1 MTETKYLVVDPVT
14 RTINVPDN
22 EKLLGVEFDEKGAR
36 KYFQCQKIVGDNI
49 DLTKAKIYINVQNA
63 TTQQTGKD
71 RYAVE
76 NFKVDGDNVTFEWVL
91 GRKVTAK
98 QGTVKFN
105 VCVMS
110 NDGRE
115 WNTTYAEGTTKEG
128 LELLTPEE
136 VETRGSDYLG
146 ALTADATASA
156 ETILAPYTAFVNGEK
171 IKGTYIPL
179 DTSGATATADNIEK
193 GMSAFVDGKEII
205 GTLPVNGS
213 LTYASP
219 AESDLSYSAASTP
232 YGTMKMIKVNPRI
245 YPFNSERKMILD
257 GDRQRCSIAMDG
269 TYFGNATAGDVRK
282 GKTFSSING
291 LKTTGT
297 LEVTGKTVKT
307 GTFVGIGADPVTIQT
322 GLSNVEKFIMYANVV
337 VSNDL
342 KESGICNLIYEE
354 KTSRGTGA
362 SYGSYLTT
370 ISFLVGVISVN
381 GGAVTYTPKDSSST
395 TNTMTN
401 VTYNW
406 IAIGS

>member
-156 ETILAPYTAFVNGEK
+156 ETILAPYTAYKNGEK
-171 IKGTYIPL
+171 ITGTYVPL
-179 DTSGATATADNIEK
+179 DTSGATAVENDIESGK
-193 GMSAFVDGKEII
+193 TAFVNGKEVV
-205 GTLPVNGS
+205 GTLPVNDRITRTSMKANRFYKTTIAGIT
-213 LTYASP
+213 LAFVEVTGKIYP
-219 AESDLSYSAASTP
+219 NNDAE
-232 YGTMKMIKVNPRI
+232 KMIMSGKQELTMSVMATDLGDAKP
-245 YPFNSERKMILD
+245 EQILK
-257 GDRQRCSIAMDG
+257 GR
-269 TYFGNATAGDVRK
+269 TAT
-282 GKTFSSING
+282 SQYG
-291 LKTTGT
+291 LKIEGT
-297 LEVTGKTVKT
+297 LEVNDKVVKSGTVTGAEANTVT
-307 GTFVGIGADPVTIQT
+307 VNT
-322 GLSNVEKFIMYANVV
+322 GLNNIEKFILFGNGNK
-337 VSNDL
+337 VSMDYGLIDL
-342 KESGICNLIYEE
+342 YWDGTKAKGYSMAQGDTVARNTIGEIAVSG
-354 KTSRGTGA
+354 GT
-362 SYGSYLTT
+362 
-370 ISFLVGVISVN
+370 
-381 GGAVTYTPKDSSST
+381 VTYTPGKKAT
-395 TNTMTN
+395 YTNRQAIF
-401 VTYNW
+401 NW

>member
-1 MTETKYLVVDPVT
+1 MAEITYLVVNPAT
-14 RTINVPDN
+14 RTIDVPDD

-36 KYFQCQKIVGDNI
+36 KYFQCPKIVGDNI

-91 GRKVTAK
+91 SRKVTAK
-98 QGTVKFN
+98 KGTVKFN
-105 VCVMS
+105 ICVMS

-115 WNTTYAEGTTKEG
+115 WNTTFTEGTTKEG

-146 ALTADATASA
+146 ALTADATAVP
-156 ETILAPYTAFVNGEK
+156 EVILAPYTAFVNGEK
-171 IKGTYIPL
+171 ITGTYVPL

-205 GTLPVNGS
+205 GTLPVNDS

-219 AESDLSYSAASTP
+219 AESDLSYSTASTP

-269 TYFGNATAGDVRK
+269 TYFGNATAGDVRE

-322 GLSNVEKFIMYANVV
+322 GLSSVEKFILYANVV

-342 KESGICNLIYEE
+342 KSSGICSLVYEE
-354 KTSRGTGA
+354 GSTRGTGA

-370 ISFLVGVISVN
+370 LSLSVGTIKINAGV
-381 GGAVTYTPKDSSST
+381 VTYTPGSST
-395 TNTMTN
+395 TNTITD
-401 VTYNW
+401 VTYKW

>member
-1 MTETKYLVVDPVT
+1 MAETKYLVVNPVT

-128 LELLTPEE
+128 LELLTLEE

-171 IKGTYIPL
+171 ITGTYVPL
-179 DTSGATATADNIEK
+179 DTSGATAVENDIESGK
-193 GMSAFVDGKEII
+193 TAFVNGKKVV
-205 GTLPVNGS
+205 GTLPVNDRITKTSMKVNRFYEATVSNITLPFVEVIGKI
-213 LTYASP
+213 YP
-219 AESDLSYSAASTP
+219 NNDAE
-232 YGTMKMIKVNPRI
+232 KMIMSGKQEFTMSVMATDLGDAKP
-245 YPFNSERKMILD
+245 EQILK
-257 GDRQRCSIAMDG
+257 GR
-269 TYFGNATAGDVRK
+269 TAT
-282 GKTFSSING
+282 SQYG
-291 LKTTGT
+291 LKIEGT
-297 LEVTGKTVKT
+297 LEPTGKSVKT
-307 GTFVGIGADPVTIQT
+307 GTFIGIGADPVTIQT

-354 KTSRGTGA
+354 NTGRGTGV

-370 ISFLVGVISVN
+370 ISFLVGVISVD